1 MCNKSK
7 NKLEKVNSI
16 LANAE
21 DLPEVNVRIEK
32 KEKGLFER
40 TSDST
45 VLLTEDNKVML
56 TD

>member
-1 MCNKSK
+1 MCNNKK
-7 NKLEKVNSI
+7 KLEKVANI
-16 LANAE
+16 LNKE
-21 DLPEVNVRIEK
+21 NEIPELKVKVEK